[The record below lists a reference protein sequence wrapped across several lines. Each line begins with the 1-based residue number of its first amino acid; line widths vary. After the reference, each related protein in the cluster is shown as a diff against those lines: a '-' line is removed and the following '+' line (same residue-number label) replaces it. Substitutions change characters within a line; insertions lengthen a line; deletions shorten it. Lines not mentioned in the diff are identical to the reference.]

1 MIVNYACS
9 SAYLSSLTTAVQVDE
24 REGLQFIV
32 HKLKKL
38 LNPRR
43 KVGK

>member
-1 MIVNYACS
+1 MIVSYACS
-9 SAYLSSLTTAVQVDE
+9 SAYLSSLTAAVQVDE

-38 LNPRR
+38 LNSRK

>member
-32 HKLKKL
+32 HKLKKITESQE
-38 LNPRR
+38 
-43 KVGK
+43 KGW